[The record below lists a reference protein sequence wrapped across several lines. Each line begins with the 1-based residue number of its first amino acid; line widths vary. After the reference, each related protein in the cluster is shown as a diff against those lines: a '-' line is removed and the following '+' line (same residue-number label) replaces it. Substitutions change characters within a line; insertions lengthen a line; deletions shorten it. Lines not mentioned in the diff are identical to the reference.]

1 MNTVEQILTN
11 LDRATWVV
19 DNAVIHDL
27 PQVDDRGKIIPG
39 SSQGVPGAGV
49 LAHEYLAKVIR
60 RDGRGVARRGL
71 TTRLFLIL
79 QITAAFE
86 GTAGIRSMH
95 ALATGCLPRELKWE
109 LDILTRD
116 PITDAVHELSDKQ
129 LYRMGDAIHLALDPA
144 DPERSPEQNA
154 HCRAAIRAIS
164 TALNDAT
171 KVISPTSTS
180 YAVDESGVWA
190 WSKGKRKPKDI
201 PPHDHIEALTPQQRK
216 LRKERGLT
224 DPEITAEQVEMSQ
237 EIYGPKDEDAL
248 TADDTGTTLDEHPEP
263 EEEPST
269 METNDAEPT
278 EGQGKTTQGTVLEK
292 KAKRSKECT
301 FAAWGGKTH
310 KTGRITGYY
319 GYGLHALVRVPD
331 LIREGRAE
339 PSADT
344 LAGPLLFEEFTI
356 TPASTDVVDLTLD
369 MVRRVHA
376 SGHTVKDLLA
386 DRHYSYKK
394 YDRWVSR
401 LWRMGV
407 RAVIDMR
414 KDNHGEFDYNGA
426 IIIDGTPHCGV
437 PEGLKIIEAP
447 GLGASAEA
455 IAKFTAKINERQ
467 QYAMELRASAWTNDG
482 TTRWACPAVAG
493 TVGCPRRPGTMQ
505 TARELNQPIVE
516 PPETILAWCENG
528 TSTIKAIPQMKYH
541 QEDYWGNHI
550 WNSSYNRRTH
560 VEGKFGTL
568 KNHRTGN
575 IHRGFMQLTGEPL
588 VTFAL
593 TAAVVAENLRELENW
608 YTRAS
613 VLRDP
618 KVWVKL
624 RKGQKERAAKTKKIL
639 ATYEEH
645 PLHRTTIHR
654 HGFTMLTESQKDELD
669 ATISTATTPTDDDL
683 AA

>member
-1 MNTVEQILTN
+1 M
-11 LDRATWVV
+11 
-19 DNAVIHDL
+19 
-27 PQVDDRGKIIPG
+27 
-39 SSQGVPGAGV
+39 
-49 LAHEYLAKVIR
+49 
-60 RDGRGVARRGL
+60 
-71 TTRLFLIL
+71 
-79 QITAAFE
+79 
-86 GTAGIRSMH
+86 
-95 ALATGCLPRELKWE
+95 
-109 LDILTRD
+109 
-116 PITDAVHELSDKQ
+116 
-129 LYRMGDAIHLALDPA
+129 
-144 DPERSPEQNA
+144 
-154 HCRAAIRAIS
+154 
-164 TALNDAT
+164 
-171 KVISPTSTS
+171 ISPTSTS

-190 WSKGKRKPKDI
+190 WSKGKRKPKNI

-224 DPEITAEQVEMSQ
+224 DPEITAEQVEQSQ
-237 EIYGPKDEDAL
+237 ETYGPKDEDTM
-248 TADDTGTTLDEHPEP
+248 TADDTNTPDEHQNHEQ
-263 EEEPST
+263 EPST
-269 METNDAEPT
+269 MEPDDAETP
-278 EGQGKTTQGTVLEK
+278 EDQVQTTQGTVLEK

-369 MVRRVHA
+369 MIRRVHA
-376 SGHTVKDLLA
+376 GGHTVKDLLA

-414 KDNHGEFDYNGA
+414 NDNHGSFDYNGA

-467 QYAMELRASAWTNDG
+467 QYAMELRASAWVNDG

-493 TVGCPRRPGTMQ
+493 TVGCPRCPGTMQ

-560 VEGKFGTL
+560 VEGRFGTL

-608 YTRAS
+608 YKRAS
-613 VLRDP
+613 TLRDP
-618 KVWVKL
+618 KVWEKL
-624 RKGQKERAAKTKKIL
+624 RKGQEERAAKTKDLL
-639 ATYEEH
+639 AIYEEH
-645 PLHRTTIHR
+645 PLHRRTIHR
-654 HGFTMLTESQKDELD
+654 HGFTMLTEYQKDELD
-669 ATISTATTPTDDDL
+669 ATISTTLAPSDNNL